1 MPRPVSGE
9 RECDSL
15 FYFIYVRGRATV
27 LVLYRLIISTGDR
40 VAQRR

>member
-27 LVLYRLIISTGDR
+27 LVLYRLISTGDR